1 MRRSDRKDLRK
12 LRDQIADL
20 FATRLNLAV
29 PSVDIDLLE
38 SGILDSLAFVTLL
51 VRLEEEFGLKTSIH
65 DLELDNFRSIARI
78 ADFVAAR
85 NGGNATG

>member
-1 MRRSDRKDLRK
+1 MEERTK

-29 PSVDIDLLE
+29 PSVEVDLLE
-38 SGILDSLAFVTLL
+38 TGILDSLAFVTLL
-51 VRLEEEFGLKTSIH
+51 VRLEEEFGLRTSID
-65 DLELDNFRSIARI
+65 DLELENFRSIARI